1 MQLISNNKTL
11 VKTLVRLI
19 NSYTDISFA
28 VAWATANHKIFSLLK
43 ENSSKISRA
52 VIGIHFYQTHPEVL
66 KSFKESENV
75 RFIFQTEGVFH
86 PKIYLFKS
94 KHKWEAI
101 IGSANLT
108 AGALGRN
115 AEAVILIGGMLDA
128 ASGMP
133 IELDKLI
140 ESYWN
145 EARSANSHDVVAYQA
160 VWTERQPVIK
170 RLSGK
175 YGAGKASKTVIES
188 SVMTMAWP
196 QYYQAVT
203 RDKHHGFEGRCEL
216 LKVVS
221 AAFLDYDSF
230 MEMTLPLRKTI
241 AGLPNDK
248 ESHWGWFGSMRGAG
262 HYHQAVNENNAHLSA
277 ALDEIPLRG
286 IITKREYDSYIKKF
300 ILAFPNGR
308 HGVGIASRLLAMKRP
323 DQFVCL
329 SSKNK
334 RGLCK
339 DFGITQSKID
349 YDFYWEEFIERIRD
363 APWWNSDE
371 PKEKSEKGVWLGR
384 AAMLDAIFYEGK
396 EIKPDEP

>member
-1 MQLISNNKTL
+1 MGSLLPDPS
-11 VKTLVRLI
+11 RG
-19 NSYTDISFA
+19 S
-28 VAWATANHKIFSLLK
+28 KIFQRIRK
-43 ENSSKISRA
+43 RA
-52 VIGIHFYQTHPEVL
+52 IHLSNRRRIPPED
-66 KSFKESENV
+66 
-75 RFIFQTEGVFH
+75 H
-86 PKIYLFKS
+86 LFKS

-241 AGLPNDK
+241 AGLQTI
-248 ESHWGWFGSMRGAG
+248 RRAIGAG
-262 HYHQAVNENNAHLSA
+262 SEVCGETGTTIKQLTKITRTFQLRLMKS
-277 ALDEIPLRG
+277 PLRG

-363 APWWNSDE
+363 APWWKSDE
-371 PKEKSEKGVWLGR
+371 PEEKSERGVWLGR